1 MTRCMVQI
9 TSFKFVEKIRG
20 YTSPGGENRLRR
32 RGA

>member
-1 MTRCMVQI
+1 MHGADHFS
-9 TSFKFVEKIRG
+9 SFKFVEKIRG